1 MSPVDSPQSISQIE
15 LIFGQS
21 VQINQ
26 DQNWIYRN
34 HFIFTV
40 QINQDQN
47 WVYRNHFIFTGL
59 MMRLMDEML
68 WKWDFR
74 KLNELTNIAEGSLK
88 CGDLRKHSKTHSGKK
103 SSKSSGRFSYVAI
116 WGNTHMKTY
125 MKHIWKHAVERSPA
139 NLEEGSAVPLALARM
154 DEMPWKCD
162 FCNLT
167 SFSSIWISNNK
178 SDF

>member
-26 DQNWIYRN
+26 DQNWI
-34 HFIFTV
+34 
-40 QINQDQN
+40 
-47 WVYRNHFIFTGL
+47 YRNHFIFTGL

-125 MKHIWKHAVERSPA
+125 IYETYMKTRSGEKSSESRGRFCSA
-139 NLEEGSAVPLALARM
+139 ASSSENGWDALEMWLLQSDQLFLHLNLQQ
-154 DEMPWKCD
+154 
-162 FCNLT
+162 
-167 SFSSIWISNNK
+167 
-178 SDF
+178 

>member
-1 MSPVDSPQSISQIE
+1 MSPVDSTQSISQIE

-26 DQNWIYRN
+26 DKSIS
-34 HFIFTV
+34 T
-40 QINQDQN
+40 NQSGPKLSISHEL
-47 WVYRNHFIFTGL
+47 NHFIFTGL

-68 WKWDFR
+68 WKWNFC

-162 FCNLT
+162 FCNLS

>member
-26 DQNWIYRN
+26 DQNWI
-34 HFIFTV
+34 
-40 QINQDQN
+40 
-47 WVYRNHFIFTGL
+47 YRNHFIFTGL

-88 CGDLRKHSKTHSGKK
+88 CSDLRKHSKTHSGKK